1 MNARKFEAAQA
12 RPFVAKTP
20 NAPKIRRGFLRFS
33 VAGLSMFMAA
43 AANAADWSTMTG
55 GIDFSGET
63 AGIIAIVGL
72 LASLLVT
79 RKGGRTLLGMI
90 K

>member
-20 NAPKIRRGFLRFS
+20 NAPIRKGFMRFS
-33 VAGLSMFMAA
+33 VAGMSMFMAA
-43 AANAADWSTMTG
+43 AANAADWSTVTG
-55 GIDFSGET
+55 GLDFSGEIT
-63 AGIIAIVGL
+63 GVIAVVGVLAGFYV
-72 LASLLVT
+72 V
-79 RKGGRTLLGMI
+79 RKGARLLLSMI